1 MEICGKHKTYSV
13 IVDYVHEAVARFPC
27 VWNICW
33 AIPEFRSTLGAVYF
47 TTQYYKWTVR
57 LVYIVSLYNR

>member
-13 IVDYVHEAVARFPC
+13 IVDKVHVAVARFLG

-33 AIPEFRSTLGAVYF
+33 AIPEFHSTLGPVYF

-57 LVYIVSLYNR
+57 WVHSIIV